1 MAFLPS
7 SVETLDTYA
16 KRHYIFQHCFL
27 PAELCYLH
35 GPMSSEM
42 YDVAIIGGGPA
53 GSTAATLLARAG
65 RRVVVL
71 ERDKFP
77 RFHIGESLLPFSTQ
91 AFDRLGV
98 REKLDRTFLPKHGGE
113 IMAACGT
120 TSVKFYFKD
129 GFKSTRDR
137 AYQVTRSEFDKL
149 LLDHSRE
156 NGAEVREET
165 TVEAIAFS
173 EDEVTLT
180 ISRRGALPPL
190 PGRAEARPSDQIQAR
205 YLLDC
210 SGRQTILGNFFK
222 LKKSYDHLQKF
233 SLFAHYENV
242 ERPSGIDGTLIRMV
256 RGLDRWFWM
265 IPLTATRMS
274 IGVVM
279 DTATFRA
286 MKLPPE
292 EALEKCIG
300 EQPLILAE
308 MANSE
313 RVSQVYSAGDYS
325 YRNAELFGDRWLLA
339 GDAAGFIDPV
349 FSSGVFLAIMSAEKA
364 ADSLHEILRDEKQK
378 PRLFREYSH
387 RVNRVM
393 DMYLTF
399 VNSWYRGKE
408 FVEVFLNPTE
418 VLQLAPAVNALLA
431 GNEGASFAI
440 KWRMWVFYFFVH
452 AQRFLAFSPRLS
464 LVPKTGDA
472 GVPMPSL
479 EGVS

>member
-1 MAFLPS
+1 
-7 SVETLDTYA
+7 
-16 KRHYIFQHCFL
+16 
-27 PAELCYLH
+27 
-35 GPMSSEM
+35 MSKEM

-65 RRVVVL
+65 RRVVVV
-71 ERDKFP
+71 EREKFP
-77 RFHIGESLLPFSTQ
+77 RFHIGESLLPFSTK

-98 REKLDRTFLPKHGGE
+98 REKLNRTFLPKHGGE

-120 TSVKFYFKD
+120 KKVKFYFKD
-129 GFKSTRDR
+129 GYQTSRDR

-165 TVEAIAFS
+165 
-173 EDEVTLT
+173 EVKKIDFAPDRVRLETASSSGAMET
-180 ISRRGALPPL
+180 I
-190 PGRAEARPSDQIQAR
+190 EAR

-222 LKKSYDHLQKF
+222 LKKTYDHLQKF
-233 SLFAHYENV
+233 SVFAHFENV

-265 IPLTATRMS
+265 IPLTPTRMS

-279 DTATFRA
+279 DTSTFRA

-325 YRNAELFGDRWLLA
+325 YRNKKLFGDRWILA

-364 ADSLHEILRDEKQK
+364 ADSLDEILSDESRK
-378 PRLFREYSH
+378 PRLFREYSR

-408 FVEVFLNPTE
+408 FVEVFLNPTDM
-418 VLQLAPAVNALLA
+418 LQLAPAVNAVLA
-431 GNEGASFAI
+431 GNEGEKFAI

-452 AQRFLAFSPRLS
+452 AQRFISFSPRLT
-464 LVPKTGDA
+464 LVPQTHEA
-472 GVPMPSL
+472 STPLESL
-479 EGVS
+479 ETVS

>member
-1 MAFLPS
+1 
-7 SVETLDTYA
+7 
-16 KRHYIFQHCFL
+16 
-27 PAELCYLH
+27 
-35 GPMSSEM
+35 M

-71 ERDKFP
+71 EREKFP
-77 RFHIGESLLPFSTQ
+77 RFHIGESLLPFSTK

-98 REKLDRTFLPKHGGE
+98 REKLDRTFMPKHGGE
-113 IMAACGT
+113 IIAACGT
-120 TSVKFYFKD
+120 TSAKFYFKD
-129 GFKSTRDR
+129 GFESRRDR
-137 AYQVTRSEFDKL
+137 AYQVTRSEFDKM

-165 TVEAIAFS
+165 
-173 EDEVTLT
+173 EVKKIDFATDRVRLEVSSSSSSNTPTLQSPT
-180 ISRRGALPPL
+180 LL
-190 PGRAEARPSDQIQAR
+190 EAR

-210 SGRQTILGNFFK
+210 SGRQTTLGNFFK
-222 LKKSYDHLQKF
+222 LKKTYDHLQKF
-233 SLFAHYENV
+233 SVFAHYENV
-242 ERPSGIDGTLIRMV
+242 DRPSGIDGTLIRMV

-279 DTATFRA
+279 DTSTFRA

-300 EQPLILAE
+300 EQPLILEE
-308 MANSE
+308 MANAE
-313 RVSQVYSAGDYS
+313 RVSPVYSAGDYS
-325 YRNAELFGDRWLLA
+325 YRNAKLFGDRWLLA

-364 ADSLHEILRDEKQK
+364 ADSLDEILRDESQK
-378 PRLFREYSH
+378 PRLFREYSR

-393 DMYLTF
+393 DLYLRF
-399 VNSWYRGKE
+399 VNSWYRGKG
-408 FVEVFLNPTE
+408 FIEVFLNPTE
-418 VLQLAPAVNALLA
+418 MLQLAPAVNAVLA
-431 GNEGASFAI
+431 GNEGVRFAI
-440 KWRMWVFYFFVH
+440 KWRMWVFYFFVR

-464 LVPKTGDA
+464 LVPKKPEASTSMG
-472 GVPMPSL
+472 PL
-479 EGVS
+479 ESVS

>member
-1 MAFLPS
+1 MLTW
-7 SVETLDTYA
+7 ERMTEE
-16 KRHYIFQHCFL
+16 I
-27 PAELCYLH
+27 
-35 GPMSSEM
+35 

-71 ERDKFP
+71 EREKFP

-113 IMAACGT
+113 IVAACGT
-120 TSVKFYFKD
+120 KGVKFYFKD
-129 GFKSTRDR
+129 GYKSSRDR

-165 TVEAIAFS
+165 TVEHIEFS
-173 EDEVTLT
+173 NKGVALQWRNASPTNSGT
-180 ISRRGALPPL
+180 IH
-190 PGRAEARPSDQIQAR
+190 AR

-210 SGRQTILGNFFK
+210 SGRQSILGNFFK
-222 LKKSYDHLQKF
+222 LKKMYDHLQKF
-233 SLFAHYENV
+233 AVFAHYENV
-242 ERPSGIDGTLIRMV
+242 DRPSGIDGTLIRMV

-265 IPLTATRMS
+265 IPLTPTRMS

-286 MKLPPE
+286 MKLSPE
-292 EALEKCIG
+292 EALNRCID
-300 EQPLILAE
+300 EQPMVFERMENA
-308 MANSE
+308 E
-313 RVSQVYSAGDYS
+313 RVSPVYSAGDYS
-325 YRNAELFGDRWLLA
+325 YRNAKLFGDRWLLA

-364 ADSLHEILRDEKQK
+364 ADSLNEILGDESLK
-378 PRLFREYSH
+378 PRLFRNYSR

-399 VNSWYRGKE
+399 VNSWYSGKE

-418 VLQLAPAVNALLA
+418 MLQLAPAVNAVLA
-431 GNEGASFAI
+431 GNEGVSFAI
-440 KWRMWVFYFFVH
+440 KWRMWVFYFFVR

-464 LVPKTGDA
+464 LRPQKANAET
-472 GVPMPSL
+472 PMPSL
-479 EGVS
+479 ERV